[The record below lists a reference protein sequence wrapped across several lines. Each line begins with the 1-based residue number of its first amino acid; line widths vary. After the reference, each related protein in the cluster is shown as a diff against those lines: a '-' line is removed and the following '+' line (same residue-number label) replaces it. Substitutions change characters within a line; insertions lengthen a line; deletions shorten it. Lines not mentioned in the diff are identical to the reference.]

1 MCFLFEKYP
10 ALNQSEFPHPL
21 HTETRENYEYMHI
34 MSNIVC
40 GVQNRVG
47 HAWKTQINSN
57 FAHDC
62 SFSQQRYININRTPA
77 NSEGRVRLAGS
88 QT

>member
-21 HTETRENYEYMHI
+21 HTETRENYEYMHV
-34 MSNIVC
+34 MSIIVC

-47 HAWKTQINSN
+47 HA
-57 FAHDC
+57 
-62 SFSQQRYININRTPA
+62 
-77 NSEGRVRLAGS
+77 
-88 QT
+88 

>member
-21 HTETRENYEYMHI
+21 HTETWENYEYMHI

-47 HAWKTQINSN
+47 MHEKHKLTLILPMIVVFLNKDILISIE
-57 FAHDC
+57 HL
-62 SFSQQRYININRTPA
+62 RTVK
-77 NSEGRVRLAGS
+77 EG
-88 QT
+88 